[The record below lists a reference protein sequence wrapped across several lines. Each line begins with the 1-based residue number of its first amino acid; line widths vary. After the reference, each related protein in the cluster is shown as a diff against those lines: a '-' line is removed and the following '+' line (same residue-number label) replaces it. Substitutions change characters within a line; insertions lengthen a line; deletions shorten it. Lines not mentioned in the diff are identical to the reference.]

1 MYIKYITDKDIVS
14 QNRGD
19 NMENL
24 NLTYKVQI
32 VGLDKV
38 TRFLT
43 ISHAELIKLQ
53 EKKVNLTI
61 LKTSRLD

>member
-1 MYIKYITDKDIVS
+1 
-14 QNRGD
+14 
-19 NMENL
+19 MENL

-43 ISHAELIKLQ
+43 ISHKELVKLQ